1 MWEERETYSTRA
13 QKNKKYMFLYTNVNV
28 YIIIIINLITAVVTL
43 CFLNFR
49 FDVFFFFNYETVNN
63 LFLNLS
69 FERVYF
75 FK

>member
-1 MWEERETYSTRA
+1 
-13 QKNKKYMFLYTNVNV
+13 MFLYTNVNV